1 MWAAIKSALSG
12 DSDRRVAPRVA
23 AIGTVTIDSAHF
35 TLENWSLSGILIS
48 GHDGRLIKGQKFKMT
63 VDVRDDSRS
72 IIFTAEAVVVRTAGD
87 KLAAQ
92 FYRIDKAKKKAIAE
106 YFAHKTAQ
114 R

>member
-1 MWAAIKSALSG
+1 MWSAIKSALTG

-23 AIGTVTIDSAHF
+23 ALGTVTIDSSKF
-35 TLENWSLSGILIS
+35 TLENWSQSGILIS

-63 VDVRDDSRS
+63 VEVQDDARV
-72 IIFTAEAVVVRTAGD
+72 IVFTAEAVVVRTAGD

-92 FYRIDKAKKKAIAE
+92 FYRIDKHKKQAIVE
-106 YFAHKTAQ
+106 YFARKTAG